1 MRPIHIF
8 YKQAIIWHGILP
20 GFKNIYVY
28 LPVLASCE
36 LKIVQ
41 KKKHKQFCV
50 DMYAA
55 KCKLL

>member
-41 KKKHKQFCV
+41 KKNQNYRSV
-50 DMYAA
+50 S
-55 KCKLL
+55 